1 MTKAELIRKLAKK
14 AGIPDS
20 EAKVFFE
27 IFLRKASEILKLGE
41 AIKLKN
47 FGYFQFKRGMI
58 KNIHSIASSVNNLAY
73 ADLMIFTSL
82 NETEEGEENLIF
94 NIPSLRDEEFHYV
107 DLFFSLSIGKPLIP
121 LKGVAGAEFFIPPT
135 GIELK
140 KLINSRV
147 DKLLFDAEIIDKHV
161 KGSEFLLID
170 VEKSNLEQFEFNWES
185 VYSENLEGS
194 ARNKI
199 PSMQNY
205 SAGNSGLEHVDWDF
219 GEDLS
224 KQIEEEVLLDTSKD
238 SENISNYEL
247 DDSAGI
253 EWNFGIP
260 ISEGSVILNA
270 EFEKVDSLRTTL
282 SSGLLDDFSG
292 NKKINDDDSV
302 SNGIEERIQE
312 ELNDFHPIKSITSEL
327 NEPPAGMGI
336 TQSELN
342 LSWNFGNTNPEMTY
356 QNNLEIKKDN
366 KLSNLNNEKIH
377 KNELPGGIDKDNSS
391 KKGEVLKNEK
401 DTQAPPDSDLFPQ
414 NERSKITQDKD
425 QKVIKRSSVVF
436 IVALT
441 VILFVG
447 FLLFALL
454 NKFNFISILKSN
466 KNVTTSERI
475 YSHPVIIKRDY
486 QVPVNYPYSKNNLPP
501 GLTSQGIDPEALN
514 NQQAHISSQ
523 SKPDKNSLSTLLNS
537 SKQNVN
543 SDQTTSA
550 VKKQDKL
557 KDNIVSLAGNYS
569 IQVSSWKSKTSAIKE
584 IEQFKRKGLTAT
596 LEKVDLS
603 GRGIWYRVMVGGF
616 KSAADAKRF
625 LTKYK

>member
-58 KNIHSIASSVNNLAY
+58 KNIHSTASSVNNLAY
-73 ADLMIFTSL
+73 ADLMVFTSL

-140 KLINSRV
+140 KLINSKV

-194 ARNKI
+194 SGNKI

-260 ISEGSVILNA
+260 IPEGSVTLNA

-292 NKKINDDDSV
+292 NKKINDEDSA

-312 ELNDFHPIKSITSEL
+312 ELNDFHHIKSITSEL

-377 KNELPGGIDKDNSS
+377 KNELSGEIDKDNSS
-391 KKGEVLKNEK
+391 KKGEILKEEK

-425 QKVIKRSSVVF
+425 QKVTKRSSVVF

-466 KNVTTSERI
+466 KNVTTSEKI

-486 QVPVNYPYSKNNLPP
+486 QVPVNYPYSKKNLPP
-501 GLTSQGIDPEALN
+501 GLASQGIDPEALN
-514 NQQAHISSQ
+514 NQQAQISSQ
-523 SKPDKNSLSTLLNS
+523 SMPDKNSLSTLLNS

-584 IEQFKRKGLTAT
+584 IEQFRRKGLTAT

>member
-58 KNIHSIASSVNNLAY
+58 KNIHSTASSVNNLAY
-73 ADLMIFTSL
+73 ADLMVFTSL

-140 KLINSRV
+140 KLINSKV

-194 ARNKI
+194 SGNKI

-260 ISEGSVILNA
+260 IPEGGVILNA

-292 NKKINDDDSV
+292 NKKINDEDSA

-336 TQSELN
+336 TKSELN

-356 QNNLEIKKDN
+356 QNNLEIKNDN

-377 KNELPGGIDKDNSS
+377 KNELSGEMDKDNSS
-391 KKGEVLKNEK
+391 KKGEILKNEK

-425 QKVIKRSSVVF
+425 QKVTKRSSVVF

-466 KNVTTSERI
+466 KNVTTSEKI

-514 NQQAHISSQ
+514 NQQAQISSQ
-523 SKPDKNSLSTLLNS
+523 SMANKNSLSTLLNS